1 MRCTSNAAIGAGS
14 RASSLSPARGRGR
27 PEPAAVTVSDDP
39 GMPVT
44 PSLIGISSK
53 SESDTVTVTR
63 TESSWHHPAARR
75 RPVIMISRFPLRLL
89 TLQPLNPRRRPP
101 APATAVTPSQ
111 IRAAK
116 IAQLS
121 WALPVS
127 HSHGYRASDSLAGC
141 WIPARP
147 CSGGQP

>member
-1 MRCTSNAAIGAGS
+1 MFCFYFGMRCTSNAAIGAGS

-63 TESSWHHPAARR
+63 TVTESSWHHPAARR
-75 RPVIMISRFPLRLL
+75 RPVIMMSRFPLRLL

-127 HSHGYRASDSLAGC
+127 HSHGDRASDSLAGC
-141 WIPARP
+141 
-147 CSGGQP
+147 